1 MELILFYQENVI
13 RDKILIT
20 DPEDRCYFTDKQ
32 MELVAGIPMDP
43 EDQDDLERDVMT
55 MEQSEIEFWQRIE
68 VDPNYMLN
76 KKSTNQTV

>member
-1 MELILFYQENVI
+1 MVCFSPDI

-20 DPEDRCYFTDKQ
+20 DPEERCYFTDKQ

-55 MEQSEIEFWQRIE
+55 MEESELSFWDRIE
-68 VDPNYMLN
+68 VDPNYILG
-76 KKSTNQTV
+76 KKSTKESI